1 MSLEQAAKSRDRGV
15 PRKMIH
21 PHALDQEPARTNIA
35 GAARAG
41 HPGRAGQSPRHLG
54 APHSGWRHGS
64 VAGRIPLTVDQAIA
78 LAIIVGMMV
87 LFVWGKI
94 RYDLTALLALLAA
107 IAAGIVPVEKAFSGF
122 SDQVVIIVA
131 AALIISA
138 GIGKSGVIGRAIR
151 NAEPYMQTPGSQVTV
166 LTSSVAALSAFMKNI
181 GALAIF
187 LPVAM
192 QIAWRSGTS
201 ASMLLMPMAFA
212 SLMGGL
218 VTLVG
223 TSPNILVSRVREE
236 ILGKP
241 FAMFDFAPV
250 GLGIL
255 AVGLAFLAIGWRLLP
270 SARGAPAAP
279 EDAFTVDA
287 YVIEAIVP
295 ATAASVHKT
304 VATLEALG
312 EGGIS
317 VIAIIREHGHRYI
330 PAGHW
335 PIFAGDVLVL
345 QGDAHALR
353 ELANEAGLD
362 VVGTVKTGR
371 DVSSAELSIVE
382 AVIMAGSVLI
392 DCSPAELRLRD
403 RFGVN
408 LIAISRPGEP
418 STARLDRTR
427 FHVGDVLILQ
437 GSTEGTLDILK
448 DLGCLPLVDRA
459 TGFGSSRKD
468 YLPLAILVVAILVTA
483 AKLVPIAVAF
493 FAAGV
498 LLVLTGVL
506 SLREAYLAIDPPILV
521 LLACLIPVSDAISST
536 GAADMI
542 AGGLSIVAGVLPSA
556 GAVALVM
563 VNAMAITPFL
573 NNAATALIMAPIAA
587 SVAKTLGAN
596 PDPFLMAV
604 AIGAACDFL
613 TPIGHQCNTL
623 VMGPGG
629 YRFGDYWKLGLP
641 LSLIVVA
648 VGVPLIALVWPLSP
662 H

>member
-1 MSLEQAAKSRDRGV
+1 
-15 PRKMIH
+15 
-21 PHALDQEPARTNIA
+21 
-35 GAARAG
+35 
-41 HPGRAGQSPRHLG
+41 
-54 APHSGWRHGS
+54 
-64 VAGRIPLTVDQAIA
+64 LTVDQAITF
-78 LAIIVGMMV
+78 AILTGMTV
-87 LFVWGKI
+87 LFVWDRI
-94 RYDLTALLALLAA
+94 RYDLTALIALLTA
-107 IAAGIVPVEKAFSGF
+107 IVAGIVPLDRAFSGF

-138 GIGKSGVIGRAIR
+138 GVGKSGVIARAIR
-151 NAEPYMQTPGSQVTV
+151 TAEPYMQTPTSQVTV
-166 LTSSVAALSAFMKNI
+166 LASSVAVLSSFVKNI

-187 LPVAM
+187 LPVAL
-192 QIAWRSGTS
+192 QIARRSGTS
-201 ASMLLMPMAFA
+201 PSTLLMPMAFG
-212 SLMGGL
+212 SLIGGL

-236 ILGKP
+236 ILGRP

-255 AVGLAFLAIGWRLLP
+255 AAGLAFLSVGWRLLP
-270 SARGAPAAP
+270 SGRDTQAAP

-295 ATAASVHKT
+295 ETSAFADRT
-304 VATLEALG
+304 VATLEALAN
-312 EGGIS
+312 GGVS
-317 VIAIIREHGHRYI
+317 VIAIIREQEHRYV

-335 PIFAGDVLVL
+335 WIFAGDVLVL
-345 QGDAHALR
+345 HGDAHALR
-353 ELANEAGLD
+353 ELAEEAGLE
-362 VVGTVKTGR
+362 VIGTAKTRGN
-371 DVSSAELSIVE
+371 DVSADLSIVE
-382 AVIMAGSVLI
+382 AVVMADSVLVEY
-392 DCSPAELRLRD
+392 SPAELRLRD

-418 STARLDRTR
+418 STARLDRTPLR
-427 FHVGDVLILQ
+427 VGDVLILQ
-437 GSTEGTLDILK
+437 GSTQGTPDILK

-468 YLPLAILVVAILVTA
+468 YLPLAILGLAILVIA
-483 AKLVPIAVAF
+483 AKLVPVSAAF
-493 FAAGV
+493 FAAAV

-506 SLREAYLAIDPPILV
+506 SLKEAYEALNPPILV

-536 GAADMI
+536 GAADI
-542 AGGLSIVAGVLPSA
+542 VAGGLSVVGSTLPAA

-563 VNAMAITPFL
+563 VSAMALTPFL
-573 NNAATALIMAPIAA
+573 NNAATVLIMAPIAA
-587 SVAKTLGAN
+587 SVSRTLGLN

-641 LSLIVVA
+641 LSIIVVC
-648 VGVPLIALVWPLSP
+648 VGTLLIPVFWTLRLP
-662 H
+662 